1 MPSYRVAGNISQ
13 TGHNFPTFWIPHA
26 FRVRS
31 SAKLSAGKSRCQHS
45 SEMLETNDF
54 YQTFARQRR
63 SSVRSSSLRD
73 GSSIQQPNY
82 RLCGVVTSRAPIPFS
97 AHPRSIDGGSSP
109 DNLPLAT
116 GSGTK
121 AMAEA
126 MRAKKVAICLYM
138 VAIEGEKLTGC
149 WFGPVEREGG
159 RQEKRKHARKNPEVI
174 ARSRENLQVVSL
186 SYRGNSGFPSAK
198 EKEHL
203 GLLERS
209 LSSRLFW
216 RGYGGTRTL

>member
-1 MPSYRVAGNISQ
+1 MNFTKPSPGNATRVFDHHLYVMAALSSQ
-13 TGHNFPTFWIPHA
+13 P
-26 FRVRS
+26 
-31 SAKLSAGKSRCQHS
+31 Q
-45 SEMLETNDF
+45 
-54 YQTFARQRR
+54 
-63 SSVRSSSLRD
+63 
-73 GSSIQQPNY
+73 Y

-149 WFGPVEREGG
+149 WFGPCLRAERRKARQAKTRTQKPGG
-159 RQEKRKHARKNPEVI
+159 RCEIARK
-174 ARSRENLQVVSL
+174 SSSCQ
-186 SYRGNSGFPSAK
+186 
-198 EKEHL
+198 H
-203 GLLERS
+203 LLERQFGFS
-209 LSSRLFW
+209 HRKRTSCNLLSRRPWGF
-216 RGYGGTRTL
+216 GGDT